1 MHIAPIIREVC
12 KMKKTV
18 TLLLATALLFG
29 MTFAASAGD
38 EEPVVLTMAF
48 TGSAPPEVWKESNE
62 LKMLE
67 EELNIRLDYTYYDDD
82 KFALLL
88 AGGDIPDIVMPR
100 QKHLTTII
108 DNGLA
113 LNLDPLLSTYAPN
126 LAGEAFQASNELSRQ
141 MLGGEKQE
149 LYFLAVGLG
158 MESEMV
164 SETTSRGYTVRW
176 DLYKELGCPPINSDD
191 DYIEVIRK
199 MVELYPETE
208 DGRKVYG
215 MGLYDDLSAWYTRG
229 AWIRDGG
236 ALCIWTISNYQY
248 MATLEDTTLVNGYM
262 NTDRSAFWTDMKF
275 YNKLYKAGLLDPDSF
290 IMTIDEWNAK
300 IAGGEYVAAIY
311 ANGAMYNENRK
322 TDPNTLAG
330 LIVVPSENAVV
341 GSRKLQVCG
350 GMPTD
355 TIFISKNS
363 QNAEAA
369 LKALNFFADD
379 SVVRM
384 TYCGIQGKDWDYDE
398 NGVPYITEQA
408 LKDRDTYGFGSDEY
422 VKATGIC
429 GQLYNF
435 TFFQGTAL
443 AEDGYVYN
451 LAQMPDERVRT
462 LDPMRRDMAETY
474 GVSRPSEALMNLV
487 YEGKTIDN
495 LNDYA
500 QLVALSITDLPLD
513 IQRIMNNLN
522 DILYNAV
529 PSLVM
534 AESQEEFDAIQAQVL
549 ADLENANE
557 ATAWEW
563 YSTRFDAAKE
573 AVTPAYQEALE
584 RYQSLA
590 K

>member
-18 TLLLATALLFG
+18 TLLLAAALLFG

-236 ALCIWTISNYQY
+236 ALCIWTISNY
-248 MATLEDTTLVNGYM
+248 
-262 NTDRSAFWTDMKF
+262 
-275 YNKLYKAGLLDPDSF
+275 
-290 IMTIDEWNAK
+290 
-300 IAGGEYVAAIY
+300 
-311 ANGAMYNENRK
+311 
-322 TDPNTLAG
+322 
-330 LIVVPSENAVV
+330 
-341 GSRKLQVCG
+341 
-350 GMPTD
+350 
-355 TIFISKNS
+355 
-363 QNAEAA
+363 
-369 LKALNFFADD
+369 
-379 SVVRM
+379 
-384 TYCGIQGKDWDYDE
+384 
-398 NGVPYITEQA
+398 
-408 LKDRDTYGFGSDEY
+408 
-422 VKATGIC
+422 
-429 GQLYNF
+429 
-435 TFFQGTAL
+435 
-443 AEDGYVYN
+443 
-451 LAQMPDERVRT
+451 
-462 LDPMRRDMAETY
+462 
-474 GVSRPSEALMNLV
+474 
-487 YEGKTIDN
+487 
-495 LNDYA
+495 
-500 QLVALSITDLPLD
+500 
-513 IQRIMNNLN
+513 
-522 DILYNAV
+522 
-529 PSLVM
+529 
-534 AESQEEFDAIQAQVL
+534 
-549 ADLENANE
+549 
-557 ATAWEW
+557 
-563 YSTRFDAAKE
+563 
-573 AVTPAYQEALE
+573 
-584 RYQSLA
+584 
-590 K
+590 